1 MKPVAVSLDADH
13 RYWADNGKTRWEIP
27 GVSFL
32 LDWKFGK
39 NQFFKKG
46 SAHRGTMA
54 HRACTLDDQGILDE
68 STVAPELK
76 GYLAAWRKFKSEK
89 AVEVLDTEFIVY
101 DLSLG
106 YAGTADRLI
115 KWNRSS
121 RFCVVDL
128 KSGVKTDTHW
138 LQLGAYVR
146 ASKDWRALDGLIVYL
161 KDTGNFTLDFYEG
174 KRILEAVHYWE
185 AIPREYEKSLTEIPW

>member
-1 MKPVAVSLDADH
+1 MKPATVALDADH

-32 LDWKFGK
+32 LEWKFGK
-39 NQFFKKG
+39 NPFFRKG
-46 SAHRGTMA
+46 SAHRGTMV

-68 STVAPELK
+68 STVAPEIA
-76 GYLAAWRKFKSEK
+76 GYLAAWRKFKDEK
-89 AVEVLDTEFIVY
+89 KVSVIENEFIVY

-106 YAGTADRLI
+106 YAGTADRKI
-115 KWNRSS
+115 TWNRSM
-121 RFCVVDL
+121 RPCIVDL

-146 ASKDWRALDGLIVYL
+146 ACEDWRALDGLIVYL
-161 KDTGNFTLDFYEG
+161 KDTGNYTLDFYEG

-185 AIPREYEKSLTEIPW
+185 AIPREYSKSLTEIPW